1 MGGGPRGDGE
11 IFSRSPRRLGD
22 MAMILA
28 AVVGF
33 LAPRAQPRIR
43 PSLRMSAVQGDNL
56 LMAATA
62 ALQAG
67 DAEGATALLAEAREE
82 YGDDLTAERKQVLDM
97 LQTRV
102 GALNPVSKQRDD
114 VKAVAARLAAKSG
127 PVAWNPIAS
136 TPAAE
141 KAMREGDA
149 AVGRVVSAL
158 GQKEFVEAFE
168 ALEAARDA
176 FMRAGPEVET
186 ARSQTI
192 DNLYGYIRAE
202 TERNEKLARLVRM
215 KEVLK
220 KKADLK
226 LQDEL
231 DERRAGGFES

>member
-1 MGGGPRGDGE
+1 MG
-11 IFSRSPRRLGD
+11 RRARERD
-22 MAMILA
+22 RAAVAMPLILA

-33 LAPRAQPRIR
+33 LTPPAR
-43 PSLRMSAVQGDNL
+43 PCTRVSLRMSAVQGDNL

-67 DAEGATALLAEAREE
+67 DAEGATALLAEARDE

>member
-1 MGGGPRGDGE
+1 MTQTAAPV
-11 IFSRSPRRLGD
+11 RSPVYQLATEDGSTSY
-22 MAMILA
+22 APGSIVPLILTVTRKQIIGKA
-28 AVVGF
+28 ERGTVNT
-33 LAPRAQPRIR
+33 
-43 PSLRMSAVQGDNL
+43 SLESAKYIGL
-56 LMAATA
+56 LM
-62 ALQAG
+62 
-67 DAEGATALLAEAREE
+67 
-82 YGDDLTAERKQVLDM
+82 Y
-97 LQTRV
+97 
-102 GALNPVSKQRDD
+102 
-114 VKAVAARLAAKSG
+114 AV
-127 PVAWNPIAS
+127 
-136 TPAAE
+136 
-141 KAMREGDA
+141 REGDA

>member
-1 MGGGPRGDGE
+1 MGGWKARS
-11 IFSRSPRRLGD
+11 SRSPARRDAFAMLLG
-22 MAMILA
+22 
-28 AVVGF
+28 AVVSLYF
-33 LAPRAQPRIR
+33 TPRAR
-43 PSLRMSAVQGDNL
+43 PAPASLRMSAVQGDNL

-67 DAEGATALLAEAREE
+67 DAEGATALLAEARNE
-82 YGDDLTAERKQVLDM
+82 YGDDLTAERTQVLDM

-168 ALEAARDA
+168 ALEAARGA

>member
-1 MGGGPRGDGE
+1 MGGWRGGSQRD
-11 IFSRSPRRLGD
+11 RAAV
-22 MAMILA
+22 AMPLILA

-33 LAPRAQPRIR
+33 LTPPCTRTRA
-43 PSLRMSAVQGDNL
+43 SLRMSAVQGDNL

-67 DAEGATALLAEAREE
+67 DAEGATALLAEARDE

-202 TERNEKLARLVRM
+202 TERNEKLARLVRL

-231 DERRAGGFES
+231 DERRGTGFE

>member
-1 MGGGPRGDGE
+1 MSMGNLRG
-11 IFSRSPRRLGD
+11 RKAWRRLERHPKT
-22 MAMILA
+22 
-28 AVVGF
+28 AVEE
-33 LAPRAQPRIR
+33 AQQSQQSPF
-43 PSLRMSAVQGDNL
+43 V
-56 LMAATA
+56 
-62 ALQAG
+62 
-67 DAEGATALLAEAREE
+67 
-82 YGDDLTAERKQVLDM
+82 
-97 LQTRV
+97 
-102 GALNPVSKQRDD
+102 RD
-114 VKAVAARLAAKSG
+114 AARLAAKSG

-202 TERNEKLARLVRM
+202 TERNEKLARLVRL